1 MVGIQWQA
9 MALDVETVLV
19 PVDATDRSERAV
31 EYAVEITAR
40 YDATLHVLHVLEE
53 GVVRGLARGRLDP
66 DAVANQQRAFMK
78 VVHEAIRD
86 CEDDVPVT
94 QSATAGFSV
103 SELSRNPVTAV
114 LDGADEVGADFIV
127 IERADDRGED
137 AGVLGRVS
145 QHLLSYASEPVLSV

>member
-1 MVGIQWQA
+1 MPV
-9 MALDVETVLV
+9 DVDTVLV

-31 EYAVEITAR
+31 EYAVEVAAR
-40 YDATLHVLHVLEE
+40 YDASLHVLHVLEE

-66 DAVANQQRAFMK
+66 EAVANQQRAFMK
-78 VVHEAIRD
+78 VVHETVRD
-86 CEDDVPVT
+86 CSDDVPVT

-114 LDGADEVGADFIV
+114 LDGADDVDADFIV
-127 IERADDRGED
+127 IERGDDRSED
-137 AGVLGRVS
+137 PGVLGRVS